1 MPIGTHHD
9 HPPVPKTADKWRVRL
24 PQRYGTGHALAGPVR
39 RDVRGSDI
47 ERAQPT
53 GKGPSGCVPGEVLD
67 PRGRCH
73 ELRLL
78 ACRPQAGLFGHLLVT
93 ELKLIE
99 PGVDAIS
106 RK

>member
-1 MPIGTHHD
+1 MPE
-9 HPPVPKTADKWRVRL
+9 TADKWRVGL
-24 PQRYGTGHALAGPVR
+24 PKRRGTSHAVASPGR

-53 GKGPSGCVPGEVLD
+53 GKGPRYSVPGEVLD
-67 PRGRCH
+67 SRGRYH
-73 ELRLL
+73 ELRLF

>member
-1 MPIGTHHD
+1 M
-9 HPPVPKTADKWRVRL
+9 PKTADKRRVGL
-24 PQRYGTGHALAGPVR
+24 PQRCGTGHAVAGPVC

-47 ERAQPT
+47 KRTQPT
-53 GKGPSGCVPGEVLD
+53 GKGPRYSVPGEVLD
-67 PRGRCH
+67 PRGRYH
-73 ELRLL
+73 ELRLF

-99 PGVDAIS
+99 PGVDAIF

>member
-1 MPIGTHHD
+1 M
-9 HPPVPKTADKWRVRL
+9 PKTADKWRVGL
-24 PQRYGTGHALAGPVR
+24 PQRCGTGHAVAGPVC

-47 ERAQPT
+47 ESTQPT
-53 GKGPSGCVPGEVLD
+53 GKGPRYSVPGEALD
-67 PRGRCH
+67 PRGRYH
-73 ELRLL
+73 ELRLF